1 MKAEERSAG
10 RVAGRRV
17 HLLSVACTA
26 SLAVFLAG
34 IAAVL
39 AADLS
44 YVDRDAFRA
53 ALSSEPVRAAI
64 ALSAK
69 TSAATLVL
77 VLIAAVPIGY
87 ALSRFRF
94 PGRTIADAIVDL
106 PIVLPPVV
114 IGVSLLVFFQTAPGR
129 WVEGTLLRFVYTVP
143 GIVLCQFAVSASY
156 AIRSAKAA
164 FDSSDP
170 ALEELALTLGSTRTQ
185 AFFRVALP
193 LARTGVL
200 AGAIL
205 AWTRAVGLFAPLMVF
220 TGAVRGKTEVMP
232 TTIYLE
238 LSVGRI
244 DLALAVALILLALA
258 GAALLAIRL
267 LVARLSAWDA

>member
-1 MKAEERSAG
+1 MKAQVRSAG

-69 TSAATLVL
+69 TSAATLAL
-77 VLIAAVPIGY
+77 VLIVAVPTGY

-94 PGRTIADAIVDL
+94 PGRTIADAVVDL

-193 LARTGVL
+193 LARSGVL

-220 TGAVRGKTEVMP
+220 TGAVRGRTEVMP
-232 TTIYLE
+232 TTVYLE

-244 DLALAVALILLALA
+244 DMALAVAFVLLALA
-258 GAALLAIRL
+258 GAALVAIRL
-267 LVARLSAWDA
+267 LAARLSSWEA